1 MLKNLKLSKTLT
13 QIALGNYYSEKALE
27 AAFEH
32 PSLTSVERQL
42 VSRYIAGCTQ
52 PTDHLGLQGLAVK
65 IHDSVITEPKKLE
78 HYKPLEN
85 PTAYPLELNENLHIC
100 LWDEEGKYKW
110 TIALWAKGK
119 EGYSLEFIGARP
131 LNERVKWKKL
141 KAIIEQGQAIADKR
155 FDAEQEFQNANHR

>member
-1 MLKNLKLSKTLT
+1 MKNLKLSKKLT
-13 QIALGNYYSEKALE
+13 SIALGDYYSEAALKE
-27 AAFEH
+27 ALKIPF
-32 PSLTSVERQL
+32 LTWDTEKVIY
-42 VSRYIAGCTQ
+42 RYLLGTQ
-52 PTDHLGLQGLAVK
+52 QGTDAVCLHTLAVNLEGH
-65 IHDSVITEPKKLE
+65 IRTEPKKLE
-78 HYKPLEN
+78 HYKPLESPN
-85 PTAYPLELNENLHIC
+85 AYPLELNENLHIY

>member
-13 QIALGNYYSEKALE
+13 QIALGNYYSEKALQ
-27 AAFEH
+27 AAFDH
-32 PSLTSVERQL
+32 PALTEQEQRL
-42 VSRYIAGCTQ
+42 VSRYLLGIQKG
-52 PTDHLGLQGLAVK
+52 TDAVCLQTLAVNLK
-65 IHDSVITEPKKLE
+65 GHIRTEPKKLE
-78 HYKPLEN
+78 HYKPLESPN
-85 PTAYPLELNENLHIC
+85 AYPLELCEDLHIC

-155 FDAEQEFQNANHR
+155 FDAEQES

>member
-13 QIALGNYYSEKALE
+13 QIALGNYYSEKALQ
-27 AAFEH
+27 AAFDH
-32 PSLTSVERQL
+32 PALTEQEQRL
-42 VSRYIAGCTQ
+42 VSRYLLGIQKG
-52 PTDHLGLQGLAVK
+52 TDAVCLQTLAVNLK
-65 IHDSVITEPKKLE
+65 GHIRTEPKKLE
-78 HYKPLEN
+78 HYKPLESPN
-85 PTAYPLELNENLHIC
+85 AYPLELCEDLHIC

-141 KAIIEQGQAIADKR
+141 KAIIEQGQAIANKQ
-155 FDAEQEFQNANHR
+155 FDAEQES